1 MARPLRLSFE
11 GAVYH
16 VTGMGNRRENIPYS
30 DKDKSIFLDKM
41 NGTFDKYSYL
51 LCRIAV
57 SEEDK
62 EMKES
67 VAAAKDAD
75 AKKEF
80 APTKRSDK
88 SIHRARNEP
97 EIQLGSLRGVI
108 GNIRHDGGRP
118 SIDSIATELSGMHTA
133 ERVPVLLA
141 LQRTHGNQY
150 VQRVVAGIQAKLAVG
165 QTGDIYEQE
174 ANRVA
179 DAVMRMT
186 EPQVQRRVEKEE
198 EEETE
203 KKKELIMAKEIS
215 GKAPEVRDDLHTRLN
230 QSIGSGQPLPKET
243 MTFMEERFS
252 VDFSSV
258 RIHADTEAAKMA
270 RDLNAEAFT
279 TGRNIYFGEGIYN
292 PCTSAGKKLLAHELT
307 HVVQQNG
314 RNMTNINRKALTAK
328 SKISFKPTEK
338 SSDPLSSYPFL
349 QKGLNKKE
357 KDKLRKPLEIRTRIR
372 QLQKEM
378 YQFAK
383 KEHIPIHPPYG
394 ISRAGVMEK
403 MDEYHERIRLL
414 MIKPPPGDL
423 MLPAKRLCHTDIHL
437 TSSDPDYLRNAKKRL
452 SDRLEK
458 LKVRI
463 FVVDPY
469 AGTDTENRLRIFLGK
484 YEVSQTRG
492 EVHFKDLLKIP
503 EFKVIEL
510 EEKQKEET
518 SKQRKGEIR
527 PLLAKLARLG
537 EAAKKEGVGGAKF
550 KKSVDAFRKTL
561 KTRVEAAKA
570 DQPLSPDIQLI
581 MKALMLWSK
590 DPGNKWGEGI
600 WDSNDLIMSAPDY
613 ATVPASQYKCNAYV
627 AEVIYQAFGIV
638 HRAHKSQEEKGK
650 YFPYRASEWGDPK
663 KTIPHFVVVSKPQM
677 GDIWSIGTHIGIYLG
692 EYAGKGLYTSARDD
706 GSGVFGLEKEQKKH
720 GIQIKYVKS
729 GGVYR
734 RYTK

>member
-1 MARPLRLSFE
+1 
-11 GAVYH
+11 
-16 VTGMGNRRENIPYS
+16 
-30 DKDKSIFLDKM
+30 
-41 NGTFDKYSYL
+41 
-51 LCRIAV
+51 
-57 SEEDK
+57 
-62 EMKES
+62 MKES
-67 VAAAKDAD
+67 VAIAKEAD
-75 AKKEF
+75 TKKEF
-80 APTKRSDK
+80 SPTSK
-88 SIHRARNEP
+88 SIHRVLNEP
-97 EIQLGSLRGVI
+97 ERQLGSLRGVI
-108 GNIRHDGGRP
+108 DNIRSNGGTP
-118 SIDSIATELSGMHTA
+118 SVDSIATELSGMPT
-133 ERVPVLLA
+133 VPRASVLLA
-141 LQRTHGNQY
+141 LQQTHGNQY
-150 VQRVVAGIQAKLAVG
+150 VQRVVAGIQAKLKVG
-165 QTGDIYEQE
+165 QPGDIYEQE
-174 ANRVA
+174 ADRVA
-179 DAVMRMT
+179 DEVMRMT
-186 EPQVQRRVEKEE
+186 EPKVSRQVNEEIEKLPPQAKTITPILALTLQRQDDEEEEELKKKKKEE
-198 EEETE
+198 EEEG
-203 KKKELIMAKEIS
+203 LIMAKGIS

-243 MTFMEERFS
+243 RTFMEERFS

-279 TGRNIYFGEGIYN
+279 TGRNIYFGAGIYN
-292 PCTSAGKKLLAHELT
+292 PSTSAGKKLLAHELT

-314 RNMTNINRKALTAK
+314 RNMTNIDRKALTEK

-349 QKGLNKKE
+349 QKVLNKKE
-357 KDKLRKPLEIRTRIR
+357 KDKLRKPLEIRRRIR

-378 YQFAK
+378 YQFGK

-423 MLPAKRLCHTDIHL
+423 MLPAKRLCHTDIYL
-437 TSSDPDYLRNAKKRL
+437 TSSDPDYLRNTKKRL

-458 LKVRI
+458 LKARI

-484 YEVSQTRG
+484 YELSQTRG

-518 SKQRKGEIR
+518 SKQRKGEIS

-537 EAAKKEGVGGAKF
+537 EAAKKEGVGGAEF
-550 KKSVDAFRKTL
+550 KKSVDAFRKTI

-570 DQPLSPDIQLI
+570 DQLLSPDIQLI

-613 ATVPASQYKCNAYV
+613 ATVPASQDKCNAYV

-650 YFPYRASEWGDPK
+650 YFPYRASEWGDSK

-677 GDIWSIGTHIGIYLG
+677 GDIWSTGTHVGIYLG
-692 EYAGKGLYTSARDD
+692 EYAGKGLYISARDD
-706 GSGVFGLEKEQKKH
+706 GSGVFGLEKNQKKH